1 MFDPEKLQV
10 GDMFYTVKER
20 NQSFARMKIHRV
32 IDGEYWFKYDK
43 PLRTYEIVEH
53 TVLGIL
59 RKHLEG
65 DWSGGEKIELETG
78 FVVRSIDE
86 THVRQSEF
94 YFTDNEKYFVDRDE
108 ALVYKKELEAQ
119 AKEMYKP

>member
-10 GDMFYTVKER
+10 GDVFYTVKEH

-65 DWSGGEKIELETG
+65 DWSFGEKVELETE
-78 FVVRSIDE
+78 FLVKSIDE
-86 THVRQSEF
+86 THVRSSEF
-94 YFTDNEKYFVDRDE
+94 YFDTNGLYFVDRDK
-108 ALVYKKELEAQ
+108 ALVYKEELEAQ
-119 AKEMYKP
+119 AKEMDKA